1 MKGILIQQEDTK
13 TKRNSSTYSIECL
26 NVSQKHIS
34 SYSPSYLSL
43 NVTFN
48 TTTILLMMNFLLILS
63 FQHEVKAASLSIPVA
78 QMIGENGLFERDDR
92 DYRPLQFGKRDYRP
106 LQFGKRDYRP
116 LQFGKRD
123 YRPLQ
128 FGKRAHYH
136 YWPIDSLDAGVEV
149 IAN

>member
-1 MKGILIQQEDTK
+1 MEGIIINRSD
-13 TKRNSSTYSIECL
+13 RSSNNINDSSTPSLNCL
-26 NVSQKHIS
+26 NK
-34 SYSPSYLSL
+34 PNNSL
-43 NVTFN
+43 NNPSVFPMAFPVRA
-48 TTTILLMMNFLLILS
+48 TTILFTLLSVMFIMS
-63 FQHEVKAASLSIPVA
+63 FQHQAQAASLSIPVA
-78 QMIGENGLFERDDR
+78 QMIGESGLFERDDR

-128 FGKRAHYH
+128 FGKRSH
-136 YWPIDSLDAGVEV
+136 YWPTDSLDSGVEV